1 MNFKSEKQLKTYLN
15 SLEFIG
21 QGSQGICY
29 LDKTNNTVIKIFHD
43 FFEEGITSYKKE
55 DIVRFNNIKNKT
67 FIWATDVIMIN
78 DIVVGYTMPYIS
90 SRNLWKI
97 NPLML
102 NLDTLLKGIKNA
114 TLDFNIL
121 SENNIVIYDIM
132 YNILYNNGTFKIID
146 TLEYSYGDKVKDNM
160 RGFNLEIML
169 FLVDNYFNDFVNKN
183 SILKEMYLSD
193 SVSCIEFIE
202 ALRYALSSYIGT
214 KITRLN
220 EAKKLIRRKEKP
232 IYIRN
237 KI

>member
-1 MNFKSEKQLKTYLN
+1 MNFKSEKQLKIYLN
-15 SLEFIG
+15 SLEFLG
-21 QGSQGICY
+21 QGSQGVCY
-29 LDKTNNTVIKIFHD
+29 LDKTNNTVIKIFHE

-55 DIVRFNNIKNKT
+55 DILKFSNVKNKT
-67 FIWATDVIMIN
+67 FIWATDVIMLN
-78 DIVVGYTMPYIS
+78 DIVIGYTMPYIS
-90 SRNLWKI
+90 ARSLWEI

-169 FLVDNYFNDFVNKN
+169 FLVDNYFDDFVNKN

-220 EAKKLIRRKEKP
+220 EAKKLIRRKANL
-232 IYIRN
+232 Y
-237 KI
+237 

>member
-29 LDKTNNTVIKIFHD
+29 LDKT
-43 FFEEGITSYKKE
+43 
-55 DIVRFNNIKNKT
+55 
-67 FIWATDVIMIN
+67 
-78 DIVVGYTMPYIS
+78 
-90 SRNLWKI
+90 
-97 NPLML
+97 
-102 NLDTLLKGIKNA
+102 
-114 TLDFNIL
+114 
-121 SENNIVIYDIM
+121 NNIVIYDIM

-169 FLVDNYFNDFVNKN
+169 FLVDNYFDDFVNKN

-237 KI
+237 

>member
-1 MNFKSEKQLKTYLN
+1 MNFKSEKQLKIYLN

-29 LDKTNNTVIKIFHD
+29 LDKTNNTVIKIFHE

-55 DIVRFNNIKNKT
+55 DILKFSNIKNKT
-67 FIWATDVIMIN
+67 FIWATDVIMLN
-78 DIVVGYTMPYIS
+78 DIVIGYTMPYIS
-90 SRNLWKI
+90 ARSLWEI
-97 NPLML
+97 NPLLL
-102 NLDTLLKGIKNA
+102 NLDTLTKGIKN
-114 TLDFNIL
+114 TLQDFEIL
-121 SENNIVIYDIM
+121 SKNNIVIYDIM
-132 YNILYNNGTFKIID
+132 YNILYKNGIFKVID
-146 TLEYSYGDKVKDNM
+146 TLDYSYGVNVKDNM

-183 SILKEMYLSD
+183 SILKEMYLSN

-220 EAKKLIRRKEKP
+220 EAKKLIRRIEKP
-232 IYIRN
+232 RYIRN
-237 KI
+237 

>member
-1 MNFKSEKQLKTYLN
+1 MNFKSEKQLKIYLN
-15 SLEFIG
+15 SLEFLG
-21 QGSQGICY
+21 QGSQGVCY
-29 LDKTNNTVIKIFHD
+29 LDKTNNTVIKIFHE

-55 DIVRFNNIKNKT
+55 DILKFSNVKNKT
-67 FIWATDVIMIN
+67 FIWATDVIMLN
-78 DIVVGYTMPYIS
+78 DIVIGYTMPYIS
-90 SRNLWKI
+90 ARSLWEI

-102 NLDTLLKGIKNA
+102 NIDTLLKGIKNA

-146 TLEYSYGDKVKDNM
+146 TLEYSYGEKVKDNM
-160 RGFNLEIML
+160 HGFNLEIML
-169 FLVDNYFNDFVNKN
+169 FLVDNYFDDFVNKN

-237 KI
+237 

>member
-43 FFEEGITSYKKE
+43 FLEEGITSYKKE

-169 FLVDNYFNDFVNKN
+169 FLVDNYFDDFVNKN
-183 SILKEMYLSD
+183 SILKEMYLCD

-232 IYIRN
+232 IYIR
-237 KI
+237 I

>member
-29 LDKTNNTVIKIFHD
+29 LDKTNNIVIKIFHD

-67 FIWATDVIMIN
+67 FIWASDVIMIN

-114 TLDFNIL
+114 ILDFNIL

-169 FLVDNYFNDFVNKN
+169 FLVDNYFDDFVNKN
-183 SILKEMYLSD
+183 LILKEMYLSD

-237 KI
+237 

>member
-1 MNFKSEKQLKTYLN
+1 MNFKSEKQLKIYLN
-15 SLEFIG
+15 SLEFLG
-21 QGSQGICY
+21 QGSQGVCY

-67 FIWATDVIMIN
+67 FIWASDVIMIN

-132 YNILYNNGTFKIID
+132 YNILY
-146 TLEYSYGDKVKDNM
+146 
-160 RGFNLEIML
+160 
-169 FLVDNYFNDFVNKN
+169 
-183 SILKEMYLSD
+183 
-193 SVSCIEFIE
+193 
-202 ALRYALSSYIGT
+202 
-214 KITRLN
+214 
-220 EAKKLIRRKEKP
+220 
-232 IYIRN
+232 
-237 KI
+237 

>member
-169 FLVDNYFNDFVNKN
+169 FLVDNYFDDFVNKN

-220 EAKKLIRRKEKP
+220 EAKKLIRRKRKANL
-232 IYIRN
+232 Y
-237 KI
+237 